1 MTCLDEDRGVDSTS
15 CIIKGYKEDAK
26 ICVSKIYQGVF
37 GGEMFV
43 HSGWSM
49 LFFLVQ
55 AIEQIWEI
63 IILVGIPLQIP
74 MVDVMFLAIA
84 TVHSATIVQI
94 ALAQASLSLSV
105 WPMNEAKANVDHT
118 WPLLRFVNWCFA
130 VLPLSTFLWKSVF
143 QRLKCFNQNS
153 HYFSE
158 MYQSKS
164 KELWLSIRPRTV

>member
-1 MTCLDEDRGVDSTS
+1 M
-15 CIIKGYKEDAK
+15 CIKDLPGSVWGWDVCSFWLEYA
-26 ICVSKIYQGVF
+26 VF
-37 GGEMFV
+37 PCPSHWADLRDHHF
-43 HSGWSM
+43 SWDPSSNS
-49 LFFLVQ
+49 
-55 AIEQIWEI
+55 
-63 IILVGIPLQIP
+63 
-74 MVDVMFLAIA
+74 DVMFLAIA